1 MKYILLDTDNECHA
15 IDIFLKTIAET
26 MLRSIL
32 ECKKLKDGCS
42 DTVFLLEII
51 TIGSNYE
58 NVGQIIN
65 LFLVLSAFL
74 IPGKFTIHLHL
85 IYL

>member
-1 MKYILLDTDNECHA
+1 
-15 IDIFLKTIAET
+15 
-26 MLRSIL
+26 MLRSIR

-58 NVGQIIN
+58 QVGQIIN
-65 LFLVLSAFL
+65 LYLVLYASL
-74 IPGKFTIHLHL
+74 ILGNFTIRVNL

>member
-1 MKYILLDTDNECHA
+1 
-15 IDIFLKTIAET
+15 
-26 MLRSIL
+26 MLRSIQ

-58 NVGQIIN
+58 QVGQIIN
-65 LFLVLSAFL
+65 LYLVLSASL
-74 IPGKFTIHLHL
+74 ILGNFTIRVNL